1 MMDFHRFF
9 FSFLIDFWECGF
21 VGGWAGQ
28 KTSKN
33 IGISKENIGK
43 HSDFQG
49 NIGKHS
55 SFQENIEKH
64 SNF

>member
-9 FSFLIDFWECGF
+9 FSFLIDFCECGF
-21 VGGWAGQ
+21 VGGLTGH

-33 IGISKENIGK
+33 IVISKKNIGK
-43 HSDFQG
+43 HSNFQE

-55 SFQENIEKH
+55 SFQEKH
-64 SNF
+64 